1 MSRILVVDDSST
13 YRQMISEVLAGQG
26 HEIALAVNGAD
37 GLEKITS
44 FRPDLVVLDV
54 VMPEMNGYD
63 VCRNLRKDP
72 ATQNL
77 PVLMCSSKDEASD
90 LYWGKKQGASA
101 YLVKPFDSAELLATV
116 EQLLATLHP
125 AS

>member
-13 YRQMISEVLAGQG
+13 YRQMISELLADKG
-26 HEIALAVNGAD
+26 HEIAMAVNGAD
-37 GLEKITS
+37 GLEKIAS

-63 VCRNLRKDP
+63 VCRNLRRDP
-72 ATQNL
+72 ATEDL

-101 YLVKPFDSAELLATV
+101 YLVKPFDTVELLETI
-116 EQLLATLHP
+116 EQLLATPHP

>member
-13 YRQMISEVLAGQG
+13 YRQMISELLAGQG
-26 HEIALAVNGAD
+26 HEIAMAVNGTD
-37 GLEKITS
+37 GLAKIAS
-44 FRPDLVVLDV
+44 FKPDLVVLDV

-63 VCRNLRKDP
+63 VCRNLRKEP
-72 ATQNL
+72 ATQDL

-101 YLVKPFDSAELLATV
+101 YLVKPFEGDELLAAV
-116 EQLLATLHP
+116 EQLLATPHP
-125 AS
+125 AG